1 MKTTISK
8 NTIISVAEDQIS
20 GDLLDGEVVILNM
33 NDDVYYGLDQIGGR
47 IWNLVQNPIALGK
60 IIQILL
66 EEFDVEYQQCFDDV
80 IVLLEDMLSKGLI
93 EARDAETK

>member
-8 NTIISVAEDQIS
+8 NTVISVAQDQIS

-47 IWNLVQNPIALGK
+47 IWNLVQNPIAVVE

-80 IVLLEDMLSKGLI
+80 IALLEDMLNNGLI